1 MLPHLTGIIFR
12 MDCIRGGHKVKNEP
26 DEVSVGF
33 ELVGDAQ
40 FKICY
45 HSPLLKDHFLDYPS
59 IPQEERPGQMRR
71 LLCAA
76 VVGCFSGTVYS
87 ALVSRGARIKSL
99 KGTGTTSTE
108 KSNGSPPVVKSIDIL
123 VEVDVDDEDLG
134 ILEKVRKIAEKGC
147 LISQSIA
154 PSIAVTHT
162 VVRTCVG
169 VSDTY
174 WNHVG

>member
-1 MLPHLTGIIFR
+1 MFDFMGMLPPLTGIIFR
-12 MDCIRGGHKVKNEP
+12 MDCIRGGHKVKNEL

-45 HSPLLKDHFLDYPS
+45 NSPLLKDHFLDYLS
-59 IPQEERPGQMRR
+59 IPQEKRPGQMRR

-76 VVGCFSGTVYS
+76 VVGCFSGTVYL
-87 ALVSRGARIKSL
+87 ALASRGARIKSL
-99 KGTGTTSTE
+99 KSTGTTFTA
-108 KSNGSPPVVKSIDIL
+108 KSNGSPPVVKSIDIR

-162 VVRTCVG
+162 VI
-169 VSDTY
+169 
-174 WNHVG
+174 